1 MTRRLFICGAGN
13 PEGVRLAIRVNERSH
28 RWDEITVLDDDPARL
43 GEHQMGIRVAGPFS
57 LLADANQTDS
67 EVVNLVARTT
77 RGRRAARERIA
88 AYGIPWAT
96 LISRD
101 VDLLGADVGS
111 DLIAYQHATLG
122 PEARLGEGVVVFMSA
137 TVGHECRV
145 GDHCV
150 IAANAV
156 LNARVQLGTGVY
168 VGSNA
173 VILPEIEIGDNA
185 IIGAGAI
192 VIDHVPAG
200 ATVVAGL
207 GEVVSSAT
215 ATEAVAPLDGDL
227 GTSLQRLWCEI
238 LGVDHVVGSR
248 NFFDLGGNSLM
259 ALRLAQ
265 RIEAA
270 TGLRVCAVDL
280 FHYPTLDALRDH
292 LTADPAAR
300 NAVGDAA
307 QRRAELRRG
316 LLRRDVGRVA
326 PARP

>member
-1 MTRRLFICGAGN
+1 MTRRLVICGAGN
-13 PEGVRLAIRVNERSH
+13 PEGVRLAIRVNERAH
-28 RWDEITVLDDDPARL
+28 RWDEIIVLDDNPARL
-43 GEHQMGIRVAGPFS
+43 GERQMGVPVAGPFD
-57 LLADANQTDS
+57 LLADVDPTAS
-67 EVVNLVARTT
+67 EVVNLIARTT
-77 RGRRAARERIA
+77 RRRRAARARIA
-88 AYGIPWAT
+88 AYGLPWAT

-101 VDLLGADVGS
+101 VDVLGAHVGG

-122 PEARLGEGVVVFMSA
+122 PDARIGEGVVVFMSA

-173 VILPEIEIGDNA
+173 VVLPEIEIGDDA
-185 IIGAGAI
+185 TIGAGAV

-200 ATVVAGL
+200 ATVVANV
-207 GEVVSSAT
+207 GEVVSAAT
-215 ATEAVAPLDGDL
+215 ATPAAVPAEGDI
-227 GTSLQRLWCEI
+227 GTSLHRLWCEM
-238 LGVDHVVGSR
+238 LGVDHVPGSR

-270 TGLRVCAVDL
+270 TGLPVCAVDL
-280 FHYPTLDALRDH
+280 FHYPTLDELRTH
-292 LTADPAAR
+292 LTGDPAAQG
-300 NAVGDAA
+300 AVLDAA

-316 LLRRDVGRVA
+316 LLRRD
-326 PARP
+326 ARRGSPTRP